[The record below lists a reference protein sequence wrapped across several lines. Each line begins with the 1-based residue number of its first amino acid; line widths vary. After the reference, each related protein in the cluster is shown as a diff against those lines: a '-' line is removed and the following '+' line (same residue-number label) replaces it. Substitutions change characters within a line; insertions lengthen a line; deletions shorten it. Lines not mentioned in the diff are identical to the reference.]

1 MNEQNTPAQPKG
13 EPHGNEPAG
22 SLQTILSY
30 ARQNYAQ
37 QFVTLEAYRARA
49 GSLLA
54 FAAVLVAISAGS
66 AQRGAPSLS
75 QAGGTVLVLAAA
87 VLFLLVSLG
96 EGLRY
101 APSRRTLARSDVTAP
116 VHETHERLLRGT
128 LDVLDFNQRI
138 LGRLRALLFVGL
150 LCLVAGTILIGARVT
165 ELLL

>member
-1 MNEQNTPAQPKG
+1 MNEQDAPATPHG
-13 EPHGNEPAG
+13 GHGNEPAG
-22 SLQTILSY
+22 SLQTILGY

-37 QFVTLEAYRARA
+37 QFVTIEAYRARA

-66 AQRGAPSLS
+66 AQRDSPSLS
-75 QAGGTVLVLAAA
+75 QAGGTVLVLASA
-87 VLFLLVSLG
+87 VLFLIVSLG
-96 EGLRY
+96 EGLRF

-116 VHETHERLLRGT
+116 VRQTHERLLRGT
-128 LDVLDFNQRI
+128 LDVLGLNQRI
-138 LGRLRALLFVGL
+138 ISRLRALLSAGL

>member
-1 MNEQNTPAQPKG
+1 MNEQNTPAQPRR
-13 EPHGNEPAG
+13 EHGNAPAG

-54 FAAVLVAISAGS
+54 FAAVLVAISSGS
-66 AQRGAPSLS
+66 ASSDAPSLS
-75 QAGGTVLVLAAA
+75 QAGGTVLVLASA
-87 VLFLLVSLG
+87 VLFLIVSLG
-96 EGLRY
+96 EGLRA
-101 APSRRTLARSDVTAP
+101 APSPRTLARSDVTAP
-116 VHETHERLLRGT
+116 VHETHERLLLRGT
-128 LDVLDFNQRI
+128 LDVLDFNRRI
-138 LGRLRALLFVGL
+138 LGRLRTLLSVGL